1 MRVTLVA
8 LEADLD
14 SIIILVEL
22 DLGMAQVAGLFDL
35 LEEVLTVQPYHLNRV
50 QLYAYLSQLLVG
62 HAINIE
68 LLS

>member
-1 MRVTLVA
+1 MRVALAA
-8 LEADLD
+8 LEADFD
-14 SIIILVEL
+14 AIIILVEL

-35 LEEVLTVQPYHLNRV
+35 LEEVLAMQPHHLHGV
-50 QLYAYLSQLLVG
+50 QLYAHLSQLLVG